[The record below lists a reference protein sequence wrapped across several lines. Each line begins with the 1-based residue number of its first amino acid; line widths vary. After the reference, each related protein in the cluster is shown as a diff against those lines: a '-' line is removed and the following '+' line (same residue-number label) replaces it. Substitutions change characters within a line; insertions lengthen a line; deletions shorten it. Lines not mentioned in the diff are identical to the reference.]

1 MWPRK
6 RERGVSVRVPGWSP
20 LKSLLSP
27 TSLNWPLGIWGVHSQ
42 VVGGGRALA
51 NVVRPDNG
59 LLWRAWPGSGAWT
72 IMSCSQ
78 EVLAGCQ
85 HLLGT
90 AVYTSI
96 SPSAR
101 QLQMGWDLFGKM
113 KDWGAI

>member
-1 MWPRK
+1 
-6 RERGVSVRVPGWSP
+6 
-20 LKSLLSP
+20 
-27 TSLNWPLGIWGVHSQ
+27 
-42 VVGGGRALA
+42 
-51 NVVRPDNG
+51 
-59 LLWRAWPGSGAWT
+59 
-72 IMSCSQ
+72 MSCSQ